1 MDAILANRYS
11 VWARKPRRPPCGTS
25 GWATNATSSSPPP
38 GGLSFISSIVCFL
51 DPQAFQFRSQCTRRD
66 PEGFC
71 GSGESGYPPLALSEY
86 VDNVV
91 PLVFFD
97 RFYPGP
103 ICQLFGNVF

>member
-51 DPQAFQFRSQCTRRD
+51 DPQAFQFRSQCTSRD

-71 GSGESGYPPLALSEY
+71 GLLLGIFALPGVAWLSILKDLPQELHLNITMGYQI
-86 VDNVV
+86 VIV
-91 PLVFFD
+91 
-97 RFYPGP
+97 
-103 ICQLFGNVF
+103 